1 MWFCGSNIFVVA
13 LTCHR
18 SCFQYFG
25 TLECWDLVG
34 MVLLPMFFTAL
45 ADVDDVVAGGFSV
58 RIDQIFTAL
67 KWATLPLRW
76 PHVVA

>member
-13 LTCHR
+13 LMAQKLFSIFWHAGMLG
-18 SCFQYFG
+18 SCWNG
-25 TLECWDLVG
+25 SITNA
-34 MVLLPMFFTAL
+34 FTAL